1 MDKQILIDFSG
12 DFKFETIELILE
24 EVKKKL
30 CDLEVKIGLRKKIV
44 NILIECME
52 NIYKYTKL
60 NIPEGYSNINFQ
72 SIVSL
77 EKTNNSFIISAGN
90 TILNSDIEKLKGRI
104 EKVNSL
110 DKEGL
115 QHYYEEIISNGEI
128 SDKGGAGLGII
139 DIAMKSGKPIKYKF
153 TNESEKLSFYELRI
167 EISENIN

>member
-12 DFKFETIELILE
+12 DFNFETIELTLE

-60 NIPEGYSNINFQ
+60 NIPEGYSNINFK

-77 EKTNNSFIISAGN
+77 EKINNSFVIITGN

-104 EKVNSL
+104 DKVNSL

-115 QHYYEEIISNGEI
+115 QLYYEEIISNGEI

-167 EISENIN
+167 EISENIT